1 MSFLHRFKIK
11 YRVLF
16 AIILPVIITAGFI
29 SYIAIDQ
36 IRTNGEEE
44 LKTLEKQLIESKKES
59 LKNIVDSAVSTSQ
72 EAKEGDFSR
81 SELKAEILN
90 RLRAINYEGNNYIF
104 VYERAPAP
112 NNFKNMA
119 YNPDPSKEGLVGA
132 DNTVLQNLLSELFVI
147 AETPDVDYYSYEW
160 PNPSN
165 DGAIEQKIS
174 YAVMLPDFN
183 LMVGTGLYAS
193 DIAAKVAEAET
204 VLNENIKQTMIF
216 LALSVIGVIAISLVI
231 GYMVSRTVSK
241 PIQNVT
247 NTMSDI
253 AHGDGDLTARLP
265 DNGTDELSQLGKQ
278 FNTFITRIQ
287 DIIKEVNSTTHQVAS
302 SSEEL
307 SGVSKETRENIERQ
321 NSETDQIASAINEM
335 AATIHQ
341 ISKNANEVQSYSTD
355 ADRMSKEGG
364 KTMQSSQ
371 ETIQKLSESIVESTS
386 VIESLASRSNEI
398 QSILDV
404 IHDVT
409 EQTNLL
415 ALNAAIE
422 AARAGEHGRGFAVV
436 ADEVRQLA
444 RRSDDSASKI
454 RDMIDGF
461 INESS
466 NAVNIMKTSKK
477 LSDETVERIN
487 YTADSLKTIEKSIE
501 DITDQITQIAAGS
514 EQQSQVAE
522 EVNQNIVR
530 IVEAAQNS
538 KNGIDQTSLS
548 SQELAQLAENL
559 KSLVEQFKT

>member
-1 MSFLHRFKIK
+1 MNFLNKIKIK
-11 YRVLF
+11 YRILF
-16 AIILPVIITAGFI
+16 AVIIPILITASVISFI
-29 SYIAIDQ
+29 TMHQ
-36 IRTNGEEE
+36 IRSNGEKE
-44 LKTLEKQLIESKKES
+44 LAILENQLIESKKDS
-59 LKNIVDSAVSTSQ
+59 LKNIVESAITTAQ
-72 EAKEGDFSR
+72 EANQRNLSKEA
-81 SELKAEILN
+81 LKNEILN
-90 RLRAINYEGNNYIF
+90 RLRAINYEGGNYVF

-112 NNFKNMA
+112 HNFKNLA
-119 YNPDPSKEGLVGA
+119 YNPDPSKEGLVSP
-132 DNTVLQNLLSELFVI
+132 DNTKLQGLLSDLFSV
-147 AETPDVDYYSYEW
+147 AESSNKEFYSYEW
-160 PNPSN
+160 PNPTN
-165 DGAIEQKIS
+165 NGAVENKIS
-174 YAVMLPDFN
+174 YATTLPEFDF
-183 LMVGTGLYAS
+183 MIGTGLYTS
-193 DIAAKVAEAET
+193 DITAMVREAEAQ
-204 VLNENIKQTMIF
+204 LNKNIKNTLFI
-216 LALSVIGVIAISLVI
+216 LIGSTLGVILFSLII
-231 GYMVSRTVSK
+231 GYIVSRTVTK
-241 PIQNVT
+241 PIQNVIT
-247 NTMSDI
+247 TMSDI
-253 AHGDGDLTARLP
+253 ANGEGDLTARLP
-265 DNGTDELSQLGKQ
+265 EQGTDELSQLGKE
-278 FNTFITRIQ
+278 FNTFTSKIQ
-287 DIIKEVNSTTHQVAS
+287 SIIKEVDSTTHQVAS

-307 SGVSKETRENIERQ
+307 SSVAKETRENIEQQ
-321 NSETDQIASAINEM
+321 NSETDQIASAINQM

-341 ISKNANEVQSYSTD
+341 ISKNANEVQSHSTD
-355 ADRMSKEGG
+355 ADRLSKEGG
-364 KTMQSSQ
+364 KTMASSQ
-371 ETIQKLSESIVESTS
+371 ETIHKLSDSIVESTK

-461 INESS
+461 INEST
-466 NAVNIMKTSKK
+466 NAVNIMKTSKG

-487 YTADSLKTIEKSIE
+487 YAADSLKTIERSVE
-501 DITDQITQIAAGS
+501 EITDQITQIAAGS